1 MDPQEVILRITA
13 DGRLDYVP
21 EAFREIMYALIAS
34 AVTQGKTKP
43 NGQPFNEGER
53 INQIIGTVQAYI
65 LGWVNPAQREEAK
78 ALYNEFLKVAAEDI
92 DRRRADMEAEAISKL
107 QEQQPGKKLR
117 PIQFIH
123 LRPQDIKT
131 KS

>member
-1 MDPQEVILRITA
+1 MTGNLGA
-13 DGRLDYVP
+13 D
-21 EAFREIMYALIAS
+21 

-78 ALYNEFLKVAAEDI
+78 ALYNEFLKVAAEDV
-92 DRRRADMEAEAISKL
+92 DRRRADMAAEAISKL

>member
-1 MDPQEVILRITA
+1 MDPQEVILKITA
-13 DGRLDYVP
+13 DGRLEYVP
-21 EAFREIMYALIAS
+21 EAFRQIVDALIAT

-43 NGQPFNEGER
+43 DGQPFREGER
-53 INQIIGTVQAYI
+53 INQIVGTAQAYI
-65 LGWVNPAQREEAK
+65 LGWVNPEQREEAT
-78 ALYNEFLKVAAEDI
+78 ALYNEFLKVAAEDV
-92 DRRRADMEAEAISKL
+92 DRRMEAAAIRKL
-107 QEQQPGKKLR
+107 QEQHPGKKLR